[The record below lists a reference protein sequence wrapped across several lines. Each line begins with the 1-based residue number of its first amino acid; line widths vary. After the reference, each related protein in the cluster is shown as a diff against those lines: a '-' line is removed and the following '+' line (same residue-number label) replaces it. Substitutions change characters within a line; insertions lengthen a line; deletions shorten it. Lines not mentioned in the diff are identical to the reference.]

1 MTEHYLTKLTISI
14 DYSGGDSLDDTG
26 PIKTMIETDMTDC
39 SVHAWYKVFEQ
50 VLHLAG
56 FQDRV
61 IMSGAAQLAFNEM
74 RDIKDMRATAKF
86 YDLKL
91 LEDVDDM
98 PTPVDTPQ
106 P

>member
-1 MTEHYLTKLTISI
+1 
-14 DYSGGDSLDDTG
+14 
-26 PIKTMIETDMTDC
+26 
-39 SVHAWYKVFEQ
+39 V
-50 VLHLAG
+50 
-56 FQDRV
+56 
-61 IMSGAAQLAFNEM
+61 QLAFNEM

-98 PTPVDTPQ
+98 PTPVDSPQ